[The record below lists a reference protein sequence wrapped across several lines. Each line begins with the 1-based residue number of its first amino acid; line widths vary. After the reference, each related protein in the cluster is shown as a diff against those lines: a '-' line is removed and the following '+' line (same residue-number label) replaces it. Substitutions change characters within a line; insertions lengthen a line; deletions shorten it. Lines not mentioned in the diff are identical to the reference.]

1 MKTNYF
7 KVGIFVLVAVA
18 LLVSGIVIL
27 GAGYIGRSVVHF
39 ETYFDE
45 SVSGLTVGSAV
56 ELRGVRV
63 GEVKQIGFLREYYDL
78 PAEPNERG
86 LSGRYVRVVFAT
98 YPQRAS
104 KDTTSEYVARWLR
117 RVDRGLRIRLSS
129 NIITGQA
136 ILEGTYVDPNR
147 FPPIQPTWQP
157 RYPYLPAMPSELTN
171 LKDSIDRIL
180 TKLQELDVGGLVST
194 TKTLMTS
201 LNKTVSEANI
211 PVLTDEAQGLFTELR
226 ETNKQLLVLVKG
238 PPELVGQNIPQAVIH
253 LNEALDRINAL
264 LVAERPQVDMV
275 MTNLVEVAANLKELA
290 ETLKYSPSELI
301 RSTPPPKTEAFK

>member
-1 MKTNYF
+1 
-7 KVGIFVLVAVA
+7 
-18 LLVSGIVIL
+18 
-27 GAGYIGRSVVHF
+27 
-39 ETYFDE
+39 
-45 SVSGLTVGSAV
+45 
-56 ELRGVRV
+56 
-63 GEVKQIGFLREYYDL
+63 
-78 PAEPNERG
+78 
-86 LSGRYVRVVFAT
+86 
-98 YPQRAS
+98 
-104 KDTTSEYVARWLR
+104 
-117 RVDRGLRIRLSS
+117 
-129 NIITGQA
+129 
-136 ILEGTYVDPNR
+136 
-147 FPPIQPTWQP
+147 
-157 RYPYLPAMPSELTN
+157 

-211 PVLTDEAQGLFTELR
+211 PVLTDEAQGLFAELR

-275 MTNLVEVAANLKELA
+275 MTNLVEVATNLKELA